1 MKHQW
6 LSIPLMLI
14 SLPGIFLWVLLPI
27 YIRELGY
34 STFQYSLTVSILSFT
49 QIILKL
55 VLGRVSDRYSRHRI
69 ILCALICYTA
79 AYFIYAAANTLSILV
94 SAIVVHGAAG
104 ILLTMAL
111 IGLISDSNQKLGQQM
126 GAFDSKQQMG
136 RLAGVGICYL
146 VLSSFEFVHGW
157 SMLFMICGAGS
168 LLACIYT
175 LKTPEI
181 GPKEMTNNH
190 KKEKTRL
197 SINQRKIW
205 CFNVSISVVFAMS
218 GVIFIPYMQKV
229 YGASIELIT
238 VVFLVPM
245 LIFPLVSSKL
255 GRVGD
260 QRGYRKTILMA
271 MAVCSMGALGL
282 AFSPSLLLFAIICTV
297 RDLFSSIQ
305 AYALDGVF
313 IKGTLQAHVGDAFG
327 KFSISNNLGGM
338 AGAALG
344 GYLFDSFGPNVPYI
358 VFAVVMLLLLP
369 LGLYLIPP
377 GKEQTRQER
386 QVSSFL

>member
-1 MKHQW
+1 MKHKQ

-55 VLGRVSDRYSRHRI
+55 VLGRVSDRYSRHHI
-69 ILCALICYTA
+69 FLCALLCCTVS
-79 AYFIYAAANTLSILV
+79 YFIYAGATTLSIIIL
-94 SAIVVHGAAG
+94 ANIMNGIAG

-126 GAFDSKQQMG
+126 GAFSSKQQIG

-146 VLSSFEFVHGW
+146 VLSSYEFVHGW
-157 SMLFMICGAGS
+157 SVLFLICGSAS
-168 LLACIYT
+168 LLGFIYT
-175 LKTPEI
+175 LKSPEI
-181 GPKEMTNNH
+181 PNKEITSE
-190 KKEKTRL
+190 KKGKVKL
-197 SINQRKIW
+197 SIEQRKIW
-205 CFNVSISVVFAMS
+205 CFNLCLSMVSAIS
-218 GVIFIPYMQKV
+218 GIIFIPYMQKV
-229 YGASIELIT
+229 HGASIELIT

-245 LIFPLVSSKL
+245 IIFPFVSTKL

-260 QRGYRKTILMA
+260 QRGYRITILVSI
-271 MAVCSMGALGL
+271 AVCSMGALGL
-282 AFSPSLLLFAIICTV
+282 AFSPSLLLYAIICTV
-297 RDLFSSIQ
+297 MDFFSTAQ
-305 AYALDGVF
+305 GYALDGAF
-313 IKGTLQAHVGDAFG
+313 IKGTSQAHIGDAFG
-327 KFSISNNLGGM
+327 KLSISNNLGGM
-338 AGAALG
+338 VGAAVG
-344 GYLFDSFGPNVPYI
+344 GYIFDTIGSNVPYI
-358 VFAVVMLLLLP
+358 VFAVMMLLLLP

-377 GKEQTRQER
+377 GKEQNRQER

>member
-1 MKHQW
+1 MKHKQ

-55 VLGRVSDRYSRHRI
+55 VLGRVSDRYSRHHI
-69 ILCALICYTA
+69 FLCALLCCTVS
-79 AYFIYAAANTLSILV
+79 YFIYAGATTLSIIIL
-94 SAIVVHGAAG
+94 ANIMNGIAG

-126 GAFDSKQQMG
+126 GAFSSKQQIG

-146 VLSSFEFVHGW
+146 VLSSYEFVHGW
-157 SMLFMICGAGS
+157 SVLFLICGSAS
-168 LLACIYT
+168 LLGFIYT
-175 LKTPEI
+175 LKSPEI
-181 GPKEMTNNH
+181 PNKEITSE
-190 KKEKTRL
+190 KKGKVKL
-197 SINQRKIW
+197 SIEQRKIW
-205 CFNVSISVVFAMS
+205 CFNLCLSMVSAIS
-218 GVIFIPYMQKV
+218 GIIFIPYMQKV
-229 YGASIELIT
+229 HGASIELIT

-245 LIFPLVSSKL
+245 IIFPFVSTKL

-260 QRGYRKTILMA
+260 QRGYRRTILVSI
-271 MAVCSMGALGL
+271 AVCSMGALGL
-282 AFSPSLLLFAIICTV
+282 AFSPSLLLFAIICTAM
-297 RDLFSSIQ
+297 DFFSTAQ
-305 AYALDGVF
+305 EYALDGAF
-313 IKGTLQAHVGDAFG
+313 IKGTSQAHIGDAFG

-338 AGAALG
+338 VGAAVG
-344 GYLFDSFGPNVPYI
+344 GYIFDTIGSNVPYI
-358 VFAVVMLLLLP
+358 VFAVMMLLLLP

-377 GKEQTRQER
+377 GKEQNRQER